1 MKSGLFGVPE
11 TIAALK
17 AKTVA
22 YQNKLET
29 AVTSGALI
37 VENAA
42 SDKAP
47 YLSGTLKRS
56 IDHATVEKSMKV
68 VAVAVGTDVDY
79 ARIHEFGGKTGRG
92 HAVTIKA
99 RPYLR
104 PALEE
109 NRDKVKRE
117 IVGALRELG

>member
-1 MKSGLFGVPE
+1 MTAKIFGIPE
-11 TIAALK
+11 TIAAIK
-17 AKTVA
+17 AKEAA

-29 AVTSGALI
+29 AVTSAAMI

-42 SDKAP
+42 KANAP

-56 IDHATVEKSMKV
+56 IDHATVEKNMKV

-104 PALEE
+104 PALDE
-109 NRDKVKRE
+109 NRDKVKNE
-117 IVGALRELG
+117 IAGALRELG